1 MIEVRVSGRI
11 GAPAACVWAVI
22 GDFNGLAKWV
32 PGIRASSQDGSG
44 VGAVRHLDISARG
57 GQWVTERL
65 ESFDS
70 GAYSLSYCIVDG
82 SLPLK
87 NYLST
92 MRLADGADGRS
103 CTLDWRARFEAKDAT
118 DEDAERF
125 VRRAYEAGLDSL
137 RTTFGD

>member
-1 MIEVRVSGRI
+1 MSGRI
-11 GAPAACVWAVI
+11 GAPAARVWAVI
-22 GDFNGLAKWV
+22 GDFNGLPKWV
-32 PGIRASSQDGSG
+32 PGIRASRQDGSG
-44 VGAVRHLDISARG
+44 VGAVRRLDILARG
-57 GQWVTERL
+57 GQWVAERL
-65 ESFDS
+65 ESHDS
-70 GAYSLSYCIVDG
+70 GAYSQSYSIMDG

-125 VRRAYEAGLDSL
+125 VRRAYEAGLESL
-137 RTTFGD
+137 RRMFGD